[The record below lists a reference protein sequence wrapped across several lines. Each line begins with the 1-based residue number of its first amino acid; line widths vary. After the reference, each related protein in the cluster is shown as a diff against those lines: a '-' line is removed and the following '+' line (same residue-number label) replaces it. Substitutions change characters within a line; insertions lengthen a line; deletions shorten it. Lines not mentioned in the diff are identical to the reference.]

1 MDSISNKESGKK
13 GKNGGESVSKD
24 ESKDTDRQPNQQQQ
38 PEQSR
43 QAQNTPYWYPNGPRH
58 AEPPQSGTEAFN
70 ERYRLILGI
79 EERDFTPENKKT

>member
-1 MDSISNKESGKK
+1 MHSSSNQESDKK
-13 GKNGGESVSKD
+13 GKNSGENVGKD
-24 ESKDTDRQPNQQQQ
+24 ESKDLDRQSNQQQ

-43 QAQNTPYWYPNGPRH
+43 QAQSTPYWYPNGPGH

-79 EERDFTPENKKT
+79 EERDFAPENKKT